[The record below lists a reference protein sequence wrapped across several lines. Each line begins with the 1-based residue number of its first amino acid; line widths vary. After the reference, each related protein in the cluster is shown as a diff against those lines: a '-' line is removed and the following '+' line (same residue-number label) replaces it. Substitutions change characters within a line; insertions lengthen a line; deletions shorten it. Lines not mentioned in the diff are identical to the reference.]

1 MKLRIGLKRSLRR
14 KKLKKKI
21 NTTGNKELKQPL
33 FLYLAKTSY
42 SIMRTKD
49 CIFKEV
55 IIMYRDFINY
65 LVDLYFSNNYGF
77 DCHDSMDLEQFFI
90 YMGQK
95 NEVYNMYD
103 NRIKMIGMAILLV
116 IVIIIA
122 IRELIKIEKGK

>member
-1 MKLRIGLKRSLRR
+1 
-14 KKLKKKI
+14 
-21 NTTGNKELKQPL
+21 
-33 FLYLAKTSY
+33 
-42 SIMRTKD
+42 
-49 CIFKEV
+49 
-55 IIMYRDFINY
+55 MYRDFINY

-77 DCHDSMDLEQFFI
+77 DCRDGMNLDQFFI

-122 IRELIKIEKGK
+122 IRELIKIEKGE

>member
-1 MKLRIGLKRSLRR
+1 MKLRIGLKRSLIR
-14 KKLKKKI
+14 KTLKKKI

-33 FLYLAKTSY
+33 ISFYLAKTSY

-77 DCHDSMDLEQFFI
+77 DCHDSMDLE
-90 YMGQK
+90 
-95 NEVYNMYD
+95 
-103 NRIKMIGMAILLV
+103 
-116 IVIIIA
+116 
-122 IRELIKIEKGK
+122 

>member
-1 MKLRIGLKRSLRR
+1 
-14 KKLKKKI
+14 
-21 NTTGNKELKQPL
+21 
-33 FLYLAKTSY
+33 
-42 SIMRTKD
+42 MRTID

-77 DCHDSMDLEQFFI
+77 DGHDSMNLEQFFI

-95 NEVYNMYD
+95 DVVYNMYD
-103 NRIKMIGMAILLV
+103 NRIKMIGIAILLV

-122 IRELIKIEKGK
+122 IRELIKIEKGE

>member
-1 MKLRIGLKRSLRR
+1 MRGLEKSR
-14 KKLKKKI
+14 
-21 NTTGNKELKQPL
+21 PFVF
-33 FLYLAKTSY
+33 FLYLAKISY

-77 DCHDSMDLEQFFI
+77 DCRDGMNLEQFFI

-122 IRELIKIEKGK
+122 IRELIKIEKGE

>member
-1 MKLRIGLKRSLRR
+1 MRGLEKSRPF
-14 KKLKKKI
+14 I
-21 NTTGNKELKQPL
+21 
-33 FLYLAKTSY
+33 FYLAKIAY
-42 SIMRTKD
+42 FIMRTKD
-49 CIFKEV
+49 CIFKEE

-77 DCHDSMDLEQFFI
+77 DCHDSMDLNQFFI

-122 IRELIKIEKGK
+122 IRELIKIEKGE

>member
-1 MKLRIGLKRSLRR
+1 
-14 KKLKKKI
+14 
-21 NTTGNKELKQPL
+21 
-33 FLYLAKTSY
+33 
-42 SIMRTKD
+42 
-49 CIFKEV
+49 
-55 IIMYRDFINY
+55 MYRDFINY

-116 IVIIIA
+116 IGIVMIISGIVDK
-122 IRELIKIEKGK
+122 RRGK